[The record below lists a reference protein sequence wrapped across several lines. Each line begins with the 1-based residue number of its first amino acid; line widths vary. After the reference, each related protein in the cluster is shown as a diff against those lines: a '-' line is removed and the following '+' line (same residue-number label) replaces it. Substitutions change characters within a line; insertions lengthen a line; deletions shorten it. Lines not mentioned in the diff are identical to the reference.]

1 MRIIE
6 VTKHD
11 WERRDRTHKAPEM
24 VGVDE
29 AVKLIDADTGVTI
42 AFQQLL
48 PESAQELK
56 RRLTRYLRFEVKYD
70 SAKSKTGAA
79 RLSGMN
85 YESRV
90 FGYTA
95 PQPLRRRYGVSDAS
109 FNVKEPE
116 AFRLLEE
123 FTKIAWDTFCEAAP
137 EKAEEHLAHTTEVHS
152 DWRIAGAPFTSG
164 IINNTAALPYHKDS
178 MNIKGT
184 WNNMLGIKGGVT
196 GGGLHLPE
204 YDVCFGIPDGSIS
217 GFDGQA
223 AWHGVT
229 PLVKKHNDS
238 YRFTIVWYTKA
249 GIVGRGS
256 REEEVMA
263 AKLRATK

>member
-1 MRIIE
+1 MKIIE
-6 VTKHD
+6 VTKAG
-11 WERRDRTHKAPEM
+11 WERRDRNHHAPEM
-24 VGVDE
+24 IGTDE
-29 AVKLIDADTGVTI
+29 SVKLIDSETGEVI
-42 AFQQLL
+42 AFQVIL
-48 PESAQELK
+48 PEQHQHLK
-56 RRLTRYLRFEVKYD
+56 RELGRWLRFEVKYD

-109 FNVKEPE
+109 FNNAEPE

-123 FTKIAWDTFCEAAP
+123 FTKISWDLFCEVAP
-137 EKAEEHLAHTTEVHS
+137 EKAGSHLALTEGVHQ

-184 WNNMLGIKGGVT
+184 WNNMLGIKDGIS

-204 YDVCFGIPDGSIS
+204 YDVCFCIPDGSIS

-229 PLVKKHNDS
+229 PFVKKRNDA

-249 GIVGRGS
+249 GIVDRGS
-256 REEEVMA
+256 REEEA
-263 AKLRATK
+263 QSAKVRATK